1 MGRLAEKCD
10 PERFMEWLSAL
21 GFAGGNHLIEID
33 SRTGDFELTTE
44 VQRKLSPIDYRASYE
59 GLESLF
65 LAKREELEETKEEL
79 QELEGQLQ
87 MLAEFQDSQEPKRVY
102 RKLDDRK
109 RKTLLKIV
117 LAISIEKYRYNPRK
131 AKNTAPGRIENTARL
146 SGLEVSD
153 ETIRG
158 ILTEAVKEF
167 PEIMDFFEDE

>member
-1 MGRLAEKCD
+1 MRVWSHY
-10 PERFMEWLSAL
+10 FS
-21 GFAGGNHLIEID
+21 
-33 SRTGDFELTTE
+33 
-44 VQRKLSPIDYRASYE
+44 
-59 GLESLF
+59 
-65 LAKREELEETKEEL
+65 KREELEETKEEL
-79 QELEGQLQ
+79 QELEEQLQ
-87 MLAEFQDSQEPKRVY
+87 MLAVFQGSQEPNRVY

-158 ILTEAVKEF
+158 ILAEAVKEF